1 MLIIVCVHNFFLKYY
16 ACITYFIIFVTIKK
30 DKWGMKPEETI
41 DFHIRWAWFNIS
53 RMYNIEAA
61 KYGGSMAIGYT
72 LLNIDT
78 KEGTPSTKL
87 APKMGMESRSLTR
100 MIKSLEEKGVIYKK
114 VDENDRRMV
123 RLFLTDLGQD
133 MRNQAISSVLKFNEK
148 VQGEIPREDLEKTF
162 EVLGKL
168 NQIIDR
174 NNIFNNNEIDK

>member
-1 MLIIVCVHNFFLKYY
+1 
-16 ACITYFIIFVTIKK
+16 
-30 DKWGMKPEETI
+30 MKPEETI

-78 KEGTPSTKL
+78 KEGIPSTKL

-114 VDENDRRMV
+114 IDKNDRRMV

-133 MRNQAISSVLKFNEK
+133 MRSQAILSVHNFNEK
-148 VQGEIPREDLEKTF
+148 IQKEIPKEDLEKTY

-174 NNIFNNNEIDK
+174 NNIFNNNKIDK

>member
-1 MLIIVCVHNFFLKYY
+1 
-16 ACITYFIIFVTIKK
+16 
-30 DKWGMKPEETI
+30 MKPEETI

-53 RMYNIEAA
+53 RMYNLEAN

-87 APKMGMESRSLTR
+87 GPKMGMESRSLTR
-100 MIKSLEEKGVIYKK
+100 MIKSLEEKGIIYKK

-123 RLFLTDLGQD
+123 RLFLTELGKE
-133 MRNQAISSVLKFNEK
+133 MRSQAILTVHNFNEK
-148 VQGEIPREDLEKTF
+148 IQREIPKEDLEKTF

-168 NQIIDR
+168 NNIIDKYIKLTPLSKR
-174 NNIFNNNEIDK
+174 